1 MSVEKMK
8 VILNDSVENCN
19 PGDTAVIRIHQP
31 SGEVGSVEYV
41 EILKKVKT
49 GYKLELV
56 ELVSEEVVRF
66 FNTFGYFLDCTVAC
80 YQLSE
85 GDPYR
90 KDYRFHLID
99 GVLIVSAL

>member
-41 EILKKVKT
+41 EILKKVT
-49 GYKLELV
+49 
-56 ELVSEEVVRF
+56 
-66 FNTFGYFLDCTVAC
+66 N
-80 YQLSE
+80 
-85 GDPYR
+85 
-90 KDYRFHLID
+90 
-99 GVLIVSAL
+99 